1 MTAIHQAATN
11 ALARVN
17 PDSLPTVSRSG
28 LPAWADAAILSGEPN
43 AYFDAKEQARGLTSA
58 QKQGLPSLIQAVEDK
73 LQGPN
78 AEARAHLAEALLAIA
93 LRVQPGI
100 TETVG
105 LSWATNLLD
114 SLSRTPTDLLA
125 KAVEAARYR
134 QFQFLNEVGPFLAAE
149 IDEPLRQRNIKLN
162 RLREIE
168 LAASALPANGAKVYC
183 TQEEAQAIADEY
195 RAKVA
200 KRAPTPAE
208 RPEIDW
214 DVEAVKRNAD
224 SNFLR
229 AMHGLPPRTVDEWK
243 RDQADSIR
251 KLRGLPD
258 DEGFDGLRAGEA

>member
-1 MTAIHQAATN
+1 M
-11 ALARVN
+11 
-17 PDSLPTVSRSG
+17 PSVSRSG

-43 AYFDAKEQARGLTSA
+43 AYFDAKEQARGLSAA

-100 TETVG
+100 TEAVG

-125 KAVEAARYR
+125 KVVEAARYR
-134 QFQFLNEVGPFLAAE
+134 QFQFLNEVGPFLASE
-149 IDEPLRQRNIKLN
+149 IDEPLRQRNTKLN

-168 LAASALPANGAKVYC
+168 LAASALPAPSAGYA
-183 TQEEAQAIADEY
+183 TPEQAAEIMAQFKINE
-195 RAKVA
+195 RAKKA
-200 KRAPTPAE
+200 SKPEASAP
-208 RPEIDW
+208 IDW
-214 DVEAVKRNAD
+214 DVETAKRCAD
-224 SNFLR
+224 SNFIR
-229 AMHGLPPRTVDEWK
+229 ALHGLPARTVEEYK

-258 DEGFDGLRAGEA
+258 DEGFDGLMGEA

>member
-1 MTAIHQAATN
+1 MQ
-11 ALARVN
+11 
-17 PDSLPTVSRSG
+17 SSERSG
-28 LPAWADAAILSGEPN
+28 LPAWADAAILSGSEDTA
-43 AYFDAKEQARGLTSA
+43 AYFDPKHQARGLSA
-58 QKQGLPSLIQAVEDK
+58 EQRKGLPSLVGQIEQKME
-73 LQGPN
+73 GPN
-78 AEARAHLAEALLAIA
+78 ADARSHLAGALVKIA
-93 LRVQPGI
+93 CRVQPGI
-100 TETVG
+100 SDTAG
-105 LSWATNLLD
+105 LEWAAEMVA
-114 SLSRTPTDLLA
+114 SLSRMPTDLLA
-125 KAVEAARYR
+125 KAIEAARYR
-134 QFQFLNEVGPFLAAE
+134 QFQYLNEVGPFLAAE
-149 IDEPLRQRNIKLN
+149 LDEPVRQRNIKLN
-162 RLREIE
+162 RLKQLQ
-168 LAASALPANGAKVYC
+168 LAANALPPPGKPEYC

-258 DEGFDGLRAGEA
+258 DEGFDGLMAGEA